1 MAVIVVAG
9 LGAAVVGR
17 GAAAAG
23 RPDTPASSCTA
34 APSRTSLLMCCL
46 PSLRTVCSH
55 NRQQTLVGRVSTLGV
70 HVKDGVGRLWTT
82 SHATSHCSA
91 PALLPRQARS
101 AGVRTSS
108 RT

>member
-9 LGAAVVGR
+9 LGGAVVGR

-23 RPDTPASSCTA
+23 RPDTPASSATA
-34 APSRTSLLMCCL
+34 EPSRTSLLMCCL
-46 PSLRTVCSH
+46 QSLRLSVVITDSRHWSEEC
-55 NRQQTLVGRVSTLGV
+55 RPLAL

-82 SHATSHCSA
+82 SHAISPCSA

-101 AGVRTSS
+101 PGVRTSS